1 MMTGDFDPGFFPGSP
16 VLLVHGGAWD
26 IPADQLEAHA
36 LGVLRAVEMGYG
48 LLMRGASAL
57 DAVEAAVT
65 VLEDDE
71 TFDAGRGSFLTRDG
85 RVQLDALLM
94 DGRTLRAG
102 GVACVERL
110 KNPIQAAR
118 LVLERSP
125 HVYFVGAGAETFA
138 QEQGMKLIDNA
149 ELVLERERERLAVAQ
164 AREKAGIPDPT
175 FAGPQLPAD
184 SHDTVGAVALDAGGN
199 LAAATS
205 TGGTLNKA
213 PGRVGDSS
221 LIGCGGYADNR
232 SAAASLTGWGEPIMK
247 LVLGKWAVD
256 RAPRLGP
263 EQAAQ
268 DAIAYLHA
276 RLQGH
281 GGIILLGPDGRFG
294 IAHNTPRMAWA
305 VCNQK
310 GVRAGTSLADL

>member
-1 MMTGDFDPGFFPGSP
+1 MTAVPHPGVRSP

-26 IPADQLEAHA
+26 IPADQLEAHTR
-36 LGVLRAVEMGYG
+36 GVIQAVETGYA
-48 LLMRGASAL
+48 LLRQGASSL

-71 TFDAGRGSFLTRDG
+71 AFDAGRGSFLTADG

-94 DGRTLRAG
+94 DGATLRAG
-102 GVACVERL
+102 AVACVERL

-118 LVLERSP
+118 LVLEESP
-125 HVYFVGAGAETFA
+125 HVYFVGAGAEEFA
-138 QEQGMKLIDNA
+138 RQHGLALIDNA
-149 ELVLERERERLAVAQ
+149 ELVLDRERQRLRTAQ
-164 AREKAGIPDPT
+164 ARARAGIPDQT
-175 FAGPQLPAD
+175 FNGGPPP
-184 SHDTVGAVALDAGGN
+184 SHDTVGAVALDAAGN

-205 TGGTLNKA
+205 TGGTLNKT

-221 LIGCGGYADNR
+221 VIGCGGYADNR

-256 RAPRLGP
+256 RVPQLGP
-263 EQAAQ
+263 EQSAQ
-268 DAIAYLHA
+268 DAIAYLHT

-281 GGIILLGPDGRFG
+281 GGIILLGPDGRYG

-305 VCNQK
+305 VCNRK
-310 GVRAGTSLADL
+310 GVRAGTTLDEA